1 MTLNVDKFSTA
12 VHFGSSRLS
21 ELDCDLHVYD
31 RAMAAAAHGVKL
43 PSVDLTL
50 QADELHKNWDTVSLI
65 LQTLLEK
72 GVARDGSLLAVG
84 GGVLCDVSAFAASIY
99 MRGIRCILVPSTLL
113 SMVDA
118 AFGGKTGMNF
128 GGYKNMIGTFYP
140 ASELIIE
147 VDFLRSLS
155 DEELQSGMGE
165 VFKAALLDSG
175 GLWMK
180 LKKHATELMKSDR
193 RNESR
198 WKTDRDIWQEIIREA
213 LTIKGKIVEAD
224 FRESGQRAFLNLG
237 HTFGHA
243 AESVL
248 GFGTLPHGTLVVWGI
263 LCALKT
269 GVFLEK
275 TPQSYYDEVHRL
287 ALELGYPEKIKLPAG
302 KSIEDLISAMRSD
315 KKKRGGQ
322 VRFVLQHAQAD
333 TFQEAVSETVL
344 RKILTAAVFS

>member
-12 VHFGSSRLS
+12 VHFGSTRLS
-21 ELDCDLHVYD
+21 ELRCDLSVYD
-31 RAMAAAAHGVKL
+31 SVMAAAPHGVKL
-43 PSVDLTL
+43 PPGDLTL
-50 QADELHKNWDTVSLI
+50 QADEQHKTWDTVTLV
-65 LQTLLEK
+65 LQTLLDR

-84 GGVLCDVSAFAASIY
+84 GGVLCDLSAFAASIY
-99 MRGIRCILVPSTLL
+99 MRGINCILVPSTLL

-147 VDFLRSLS
+147 VDFLRSLP
-155 DEELQSGMGE
+155 DYELQSGMGE

-175 GLWMK
+175 DLWKK
-180 LKKHATELMKSDR
+180 LRKHAAELMDSDR
-193 RNESR
+193 RDDSR
-198 WKTDRDIWQEIIREA
+198 WETDRYVWEEIIREA
-213 LTIKGKIVEAD
+213 LAIKGSIVEAD

-248 GFGTLPHGTLVVWGI
+248 GFGTIPHGTLVVWGI
-263 LCALKT
+263 LCALKS
-269 GVFLEK
+269 GLCLGK
-275 TPQSYYDEVHRL
+275 TPQSYYDEVYQL
-287 ALELGYPEKIKLPAG
+287 AIELGYPEKIKLPDG

-315 KKKRGGQ
+315 KKKRDGQ
-322 VRFVLQHAQAD
+322 VRFVLQHGQAD
-333 TFQEAVSETVL
+333 TFQEVVSETVL
-344 RKILTAAVFS
+344 REVLAEAVLS